1 MPGSLKGIE
10 RFFEGG
16 GDGQALPVKLSAL
29 FSSYGYKKYRM
40 SRFEEYSLYAQN
52 FDFLAGSNVITFG
65 GADGKL
71 LALRPDVTLSIA
83 KNTKASLERGEKLY
97 YHESVYRQAH
107 GNLGYEEIDQMGVE
121 HIGRVDLLT
130 IAEQVE
136 LILRSLRLL
145 SNDYALDISHSGL
158 VHGMVS
164 ELKLDQRAKA
174 EVYDCI
180 KKKSVHAF
188 SELMKKEGVSD
199 VSAAKVRRLIELSGP
214 IDEALAELGT
224 LISGEEAA
232 EAYVQ
237 LTALSHEVGR
247 MGEGGRLRLD
257 FSVFNHLDYYN
268 GVIFNGFIKE
278 YPKAV
283 IVGGQYDK
291 LLQKLGKNAQAL
303 GFAVNL
309 GAAPSGH
316 KRALDA
322 AIVYDESDGVFEVL
336 DAAQKLRE
344 KGKSVY
350 VGTTPP
356 QESALKTYVFRE
368 GELEEK
374 K

>member
-1 MPGSLKGIE
+1 MPSSLKGIE
-10 RFFEGG
+10 RFYERG
-16 GDGQALPVKLSAL
+16 GDGQTLPLKLSAL

-40 SRFEEYSLYAQN
+40 SRFEEYSLYADN

-83 KNTKASLERGEKLY
+83 KNTKATKECGEKVY
-97 YHESVYRQAH
+97 YHESVYRLSR

-121 HIGRVDLLT
+121 NIGEVDLLT
-130 IAEQVE
+130 ISEQVE
-136 LILRSLRLL
+136 LILKSLSFL
-145 SNDYALDISHSGL
+145 SDEYSLDISHSGL

-164 ELKLDQRAKA
+164 QLELSAEAKA
-174 EVYDCI
+174 KVYECI
-180 KKKSVHAF
+180 KSKSVHAF
-188 SELMKKEGVSD
+188 AELMKKEGVSD

-214 IDEALAELGT
+214 IDEALSELGT

-336 DAAQKLRE
+336 DAAQRLRE

>member
-1 MPGSLKGIE
+1 
-10 RFFEGG
+10 
-16 GDGQALPVKLSAL
+16 
-29 FSSYGYKKYRM
+29 
-40 SRFEEYSLYAQN
+40 
-52 FDFLAGSNVITFG
+52 
-65 GADGKL
+65 
-71 LALRPDVTLSIA
+71 
-83 KNTKASLERGEKLY
+83 
-97 YHESVYRQAH
+97 
-107 GNLGYEEIDQMGVE
+107 
-121 HIGRVDLLT
+121 
-130 IAEQVE
+130 
-136 LILRSLRLL
+136 
-145 SNDYALDISHSGL
+145 
-158 VHGMVS
+158 
-164 ELKLDQRAKA
+164 
-174 EVYDCI
+174 
-180 KKKSVHAF
+180 
-188 SELMKKEGVSD
+188 
-199 VSAAKVRRLIELSGP
+199 
-214 IDEALAELGT
+214 
-224 LISGEEAA
+224 
-232 EAYVQ
+232 
-237 LTALSHEVGR
+237 

-291 LLQKLGKNAQAL
+291 LLHKLGKNAQAL